1 MLEVLKF
8 IFRCIARLL
17 SMLFNIDLGF
27 TNLGVLLCVI
37 VFFFPLVLG
46 VINILKYKV
55 RGD

>member
-17 SMLFNIDLGF
+17 SMLFNIDLVF
-27 TNLGVLLCVI
+27 SNLGVLLCVI

>member
-8 IFRCIARLL
+8 IFRCIASFL
-17 SMLFNIDLGF
+17 SMLFEIDLGF
-27 TNLGVLLCVI
+27 TNLGILLCII